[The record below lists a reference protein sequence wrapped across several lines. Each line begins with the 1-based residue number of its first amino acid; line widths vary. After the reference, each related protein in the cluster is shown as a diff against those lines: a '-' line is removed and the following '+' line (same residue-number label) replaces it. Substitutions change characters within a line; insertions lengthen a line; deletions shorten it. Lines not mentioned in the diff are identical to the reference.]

1 MNITDILILLCLL
14 VFIVIGFRD
23 GFFKK
28 VFGIIGFWGG
38 LIVATK
44 FMAPLGDL
52 VSSWINSSEEISL
65 ILAFFSLFLFVVI
78 AVNLGYRWFGQSSS
92 ESHKFVSRAA
102 GALLGAGQGAMAIS
116 LVLIMFSLIDIPDEE
131 TQNES
136 LFYSQCIDVAP
147 TVFDYSTQW
156 IPESKAFYD
165 ELKGR
170 VKKYRNSQ

>member
-1 MNITDILILLCLL
+1 MNITDILILLGLL

-44 FMAPLGDL
+44 FMDPFGDM
-52 VSSWINSSEEISL
+52 VASWLNTSDEISL
-65 ILAFFSLFLFVVI
+65 ILAFFSLFLFVVV
-78 AVNLGYRWFGQSSS
+78 AVNLSYRWFGQSSS
-92 ESHKFVSRAA
+92 ESHKVVSRLA

-116 LVLIMFSLIDIPDEE
+116 IVLIMFSVIDVPDED
-131 TQNES
+131 TRNES
-136 LFYSQCIDVAP
+136 MFYEQCIDVAP
-147 TVFDYSTQW
+147 SVFDYSTQW

-165 ELKGR
+165 ELKVK

>member
-1 MNITDILILLCLL
+1 MNITDILILLGLL

-44 FMAPLGDL
+44 FMDPLGEIISASLGFSD
-52 VSSWINSSEEISL
+52 EISL
-65 ILAFFSLFLFVVI
+65 ILAFFSIFLVIVI
-78 AVNLGYRWFGQSSS
+78 AVNLAYRWFGQSSS

-116 LVLIMFSLIDIPDEE
+116 IVLIMFSLVDIPDEE

-136 LFYSQCIDVAP
+136 MFYAQCIDVAP
-147 TVFDYSTQW
+147 AVFDYSTQW

-165 ELKGR
+165 ELKGK